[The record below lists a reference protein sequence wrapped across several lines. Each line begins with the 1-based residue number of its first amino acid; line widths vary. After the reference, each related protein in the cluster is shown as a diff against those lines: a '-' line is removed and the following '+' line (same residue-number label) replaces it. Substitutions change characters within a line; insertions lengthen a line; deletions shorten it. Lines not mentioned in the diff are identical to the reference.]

1 MLECAKEE
9 GSKRI
14 ITAIEDYNCKRKAMA
29 NAAGQLT

>member
-14 ITAIEDYNCKRKAMA
+14 ITAIEDYNCKRKAMSK
-29 NAAGQLT
+29 AAGQLT